1 MMFFLMIPVTK
12 SLLENSGKAFSLRK
26 KEYTSMVQALY
37 SSSHFNHDHN
47 PGNYIILE
55 EEAKITKVMSAS
67 GGTTEP
73 KTGSAYPRLKE
84 QIPFHSIRDNFV
96 MVTQILLVAQ

>member
-1 MMFFLMIPVTK
+1 
-12 SLLENSGKAFSLRK
+12 
-26 KEYTSMVQALY
+26 MVQALY
-37 SSSHFNHDHN
+37 SSSHFSHDHN